1 MIIYKKHLFENV
13 NFVSDIVIIEFTQ
26 IRKMLNLEKFE
37 KQEIS
42 VNVSLWDNTEISF
55 VIIFSYG

>member
-55 VIIFSYG
+55 VIAFSYG

>member
-42 VNVSLWDNTEISF
+42 VNVSLWDNTEI
-55 VIIFSYG
+55 

>member
-55 VIIFSYG
+55 VIVFSYG